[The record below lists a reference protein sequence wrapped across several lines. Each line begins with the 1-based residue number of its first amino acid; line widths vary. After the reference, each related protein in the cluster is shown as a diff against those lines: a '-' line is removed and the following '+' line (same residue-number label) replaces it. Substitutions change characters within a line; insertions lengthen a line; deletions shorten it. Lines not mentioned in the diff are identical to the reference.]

1 MNTLADLMEYIL
13 KVAPNAEVSEDTD
26 GEIRIH
32 TRLKI
37 ISSDEHLAPIGE
49 RHE

>member
-1 MNTLADLMEYIL
+1 MNTLADLMHHIL
-13 KVAPNAEVSEDTD
+13 QIAPDAEVSEDTD

-32 TRLKI
+32 TRLKVI
-37 ISSDEHLAPIGE
+37 NSEEDLGPIGE